1 MTDSQVQ
8 VQRTDAISLLKNDHR
23 KVEKAFAQYEELGP
37 YAYIGKKNLADEI
50 CAELILHTQ
59 LEEEIIYPAF
69 RKKLVDST
77 DLVDEAL
84 VEHDSAKLLIREIQ
98 QMQADEELFDAK
110 IKVLSEYIEHHVRE
124 EEKEIFPLMKKSD
137 VDLLS
142 LGEKL
147 AQRKQQLSSEH
158 KV

>member
-1 MTDSQVQ
+1 
-8 VQRTDAISLLKNDHR
+8 
-23 KVEKAFAQYEELGP
+23 
-37 YAYIGKKNLADEI
+37 
-50 CAELILHTQ
+50 
-59 LEEEIIYPAF
+59 
-69 RKKLVDST
+69 
-77 DLVDEAL
+77 
-84 VEHDSAKLLIREIQ
+84 
-98 QMQADEELFDAK
+98 MQADEELFDAK